1 VRKRFGLWLLNGFLV
16 GLIPMFVNLVIVL
29 LTPVV
34 LSLSALIGRGELLM
48 LSVGLSAGAIADV
61 WSTRSA
67 GRLGTFAVLACLVC
81 ALGATIVYTV
91 LTVANRFDIPVNKEV
106 AAIVS
111 LFPYALSVFVSAGCI
126 VVVERRGRSR

>member
-1 VRKRFGLWLLNGFLV
+1 
-16 GLIPMFVNLVIVL
+16 MFVNLVIVL